1 VVDFLTKDEVER
13 RESFLLRVHLVG
25 FNTQFASGVA
35 FTSKMVTPKA
45 AANND
50 WFFQKVFGDGDFIAA
65 GQLVIPPKGR
75 KPSKGTKDNTY
86 VSVMSFVSDSHLYV

>member
-1 VVDFLTKDEVER
+1 MIE
-13 RESFLLRVHLVG
+13 
-25 FNTQFASGVA
+25 
-35 FTSKMVTPKA
+35 PKA

-65 GQLVIPPKGR
+65 GHLIIPPQGR

-86 VSVMSFVSDSHLYV
+86 VRFTSTFYYSVSDS